1 MISEREVESSTR
13 HNGGAGGGGGENHPF
28 SSLGRQSSI
37 YSLTLDEFQ
46 HALCENGKNFGSMNM
61 DEFLVSIWNA
71 EENNNNNNHQATA
84 AAASHPVPPSHN
96 GFNNNN
102 GGGESGVFSGGG
114 GGGGSSGNQAANKRP
129 GIVKQPSLPR
139 QGSLTL
145 PSPLCRKT
153 VEEVWSEIHRGGGSG
168 GGGGE
173 SNGRGGSSSNGQ
185 NNANNGGGGG
195 ESAAR
200 QPTFGEMTLEDFLV
214 KAGVVREHPTNP
226 KPILNPTPSS
236 VIPASTQQQQL
247 YGVFPGGGDPTF
259 AVGVGD
265 YGKRAGGGGG
275 GYQQAPPVQTG
286 VCYGG
291 GGGFGAGG
299 QQMGMVGPLSPVSSD
314 GIGHGQVDN
323 IGGQYGV
330 DMGGLRGRKR
340 VVDGPVEK
348 VVERRQ
354 RRMIKNRESAARSRA
369 RKQAYTVELE
379 AELNQLKEENA
390 QLKHALGELERKRKQ
405 QYFESL
411 KTRAQPKVPKVSGRL
426 RTLMRN
432 PSCPL

>member
-1 MISEREVESSTR
+1 MVVRETKMMSGREVESSTR
-13 HNGGAGGGGGENHPF
+13 HNGGAGAGGGENHPF
-28 SSLGRQSSI
+28 TSLGRQSSI

-71 EENNNNNNHQATA
+71 EENNNNNHQ
-84 AAASHPVPPSHN
+84 AAASHPVPPNHN
-96 GFNNNN
+96 GFNN
-102 GGGESGVFSGGG
+102 GGGESGVF
-114 GGGGSSGNQAANKRP
+114 GGGGSSGNQRDNKRQ
-129 GIVKQPSLPR
+129 GIAKQPSLPR

-153 VEEVWSEIHRGGGSG
+153 VDEVWSEIHRGGGD
-168 GGGGE
+168 
-173 SNGRGGSSSNGQ
+173 SNGRGTSSNGQ
-185 NNANNGGGGG
+185 NNGHKGGGH
-195 ESAAR
+195 ENAAR

-236 VIPASTQQQQL
+236 VIPAATHQQQL
-247 YGVFPGGGDPTF
+247 YGVFQGPG
-259 AVGVGD
+259 
-265 YGKRAGGGGG
+265 
-275 GYQQAPPVQTG
+275 QAPPVQPG

-291 GGGFGAGG
+291 GGGGGFGASG
-299 QQMGMVGPLSPVSSD
+299 QQMAMVRPLSPVSSE
-314 GIGHGQVDN
+314 GLGHGQVDN

-330 DMGGLRGRKR
+330 DMGGIRGRKR

-411 KTRAQPKVPKVSGRL
+411 KTRAQPKLPKASGRL
-426 RTLMRN
+426 RTLVRN

>member
-1 MISEREVESSTR
+1 MVSRETEMMSEREVETSTAQAR
-13 HNGGAGGGGGENHPF
+13 QNGGAGGGENHPF

-71 EENNNNNNHQATA
+71 EENNNNNHQAS

-96 GFNNNN
+96 G
-102 GGGESGVFSGGG
+102 V
-114 GGGGSSGNQAANKRP
+114 NKKP
-129 GIVKQPSLPR
+129 GIAKQPSLPR

-145 PSPLCRKT
+145 PAPLCRKT
-153 VEEVWSEIHRGGGSG
+153 VEESGGGSG
-168 GGGGE
+168 DGDN
-173 SNGRGGSSSNGQ
+173 SNGRSTSSSNGQ
-185 NNANNGGGGG
+185 NNANNGGG

-226 KPILNPTPSS
+226 KPMLNPTPTS
-236 VIPASTQQQQL
+236 VYTGIYPAATAFTACFQE
-247 YGVFPGGGDPTF
+247 
-259 AVGVGD
+259 AVILLSRDHLVMVKGQEEVGIS
-265 YGKRAGGGGG
+265 RHHR
-275 GYQQAPPVQTG
+275 
-286 VCYGG
+286 
-291 GGGFGAGG
+291 FS
-299 QQMGMVGPLSPVSSD
+299 QMGMVGPLSPVSSD
-314 GIGHGQVDN
+314 GLGHGQVDN

-369 RKQAYTVELE
+369 RKQEAYTVELE